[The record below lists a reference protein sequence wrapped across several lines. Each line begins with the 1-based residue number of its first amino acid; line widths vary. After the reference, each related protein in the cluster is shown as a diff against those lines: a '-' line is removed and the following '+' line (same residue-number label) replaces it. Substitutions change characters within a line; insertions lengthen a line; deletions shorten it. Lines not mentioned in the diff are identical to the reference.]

1 MFLENAKRP
10 PDRQLMSRNE
20 VKEICA
26 HVNIYSIS
34 SLFLLAVSKPD
45 GFMNAVSS
53 AGVPCESFGT
63 MQVMDRKVFLTIIKA
78 HQAAELG
85 ATLPPGG
92 VGMVGTGS
100 ASSTTSGTSG
110 TGSTTAAASVISV
123 TVTTGASPVVGGMT
137 TAPLIAYD
145 LDNNLRKSLSEKTAA
160 ANSFSKFRAIW
171 RLYEI
176 WREFLS
182 TKWVFG

>member
-1 MFLENAKRP
+1 MRVLVQCKSWIEK
-10 PDRQLMSRNE
+10 
-20 VKEICA
+20 
-26 HVNIYSIS
+26 Y
-34 SLFLLAVSKPD
+34 
-45 GFMNAVSS
+45 
-53 AGVPCESFGT
+53 
-63 MQVMDRKVFLTIIKA
+63 FLTIIKA

-100 ASSTTSGTSG
+100 ASATTSGTSG

-123 TVTTGASPVVGGMT
+123 TVTTGAPPVVGGKT

-145 LDNNLRKSLSEKTAA
+145 LDNNLRT
-160 ANSFSKFRAIW
+160 NSFSKFRAIW

-176 WREFLS
+176 RREFLS